1 MSKAPTSRT
10 KHAGS
15 ETGNSTDSYK
25 LRRIVAAPPPSHPGL
40 YATVLN
46 VECAED
52 EDVEWL
58 WTETSDGRFV
68 SAYRL
73 VPRITG
79 RSH

>member
-1 MSKAPTSRT
+1 MSKALTSRT
-10 KHAGS
+10 KHPDGG
-15 ETGNSTDSYK
+15 TGNSTDSYRS
-25 LRRIVAAPPPSHPGL
+25 RRIVPAPPPSHPGL

-68 SAYRL
+68 SGHRL
-73 VPRITG
+73 VPRVTG
-79 RSH
+79 RSL